1 MQENITEDN
10 KGLQLGFGKFDR
22 KKEKKKERKITNNR
36 PFLFKN

>member
-22 KKEKKKERKITNNR
+22 KKEKKKKKITNNR